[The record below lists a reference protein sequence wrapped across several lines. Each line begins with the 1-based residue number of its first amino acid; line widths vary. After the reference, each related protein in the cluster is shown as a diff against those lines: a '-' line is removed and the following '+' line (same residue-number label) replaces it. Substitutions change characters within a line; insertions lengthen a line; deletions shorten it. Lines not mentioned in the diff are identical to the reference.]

1 MRKLMSWTLLGLLP
15 LLALLYSAVP
25 LAVYWAW
32 DDFLKLHKLEGDLAH
47 VLWRPRLGYVE
58 VKGLHASNADGR
70 GFHIG
75 TALLDIELLP
85 LFEQKLV
92 VEQLSLVDGHLDSQ
106 IFDGGFEVAG
116 LTMLASSDEAD
127 TATASTDDFV
137 SGWQLDLQQLQLKN
151 VALCAQMKSARE
163 RIVFDNC
170 AEFDDL
176 QLQAHIAVTGLDP
189 LSLDL
194 QGQIQLHRLRL
205 NDNRAERRTLSFQG
219 LSLDAVSFRDNAVS
233 IAQLALTD
241 IAFVERRND
250 SRDYSE
256 YNFHT
261 RLGELAVSDLDFDF
275 SAAPAAVSI
284 NAVAL
289 NGLDLLVYRNK
300 EVKLPLLQAL
310 DALIE
315 QDLEQRQL
323 EHKSTETPVLVAI
336 NGISLG
342 GNSRVSVID
351 ESIQPQLMK
360 RLSDIQLNI
369 GSLDNRKSNQ
379 KTPLQLQARVG
390 EFGKVNL
397 KGESQPFSE
406 KINVSL
412 EGDLSAMELVPL
424 SPYSEQ
430 TVGYKITR
438 GQLDNHLSLDIVDDE
453 IEAKLELKLNK
464 VDVASLK
471 PEEQTDDSGETS
483 VPLGMGLM
491 LLSDSEGNI
500 ELDIPVSGNVTNPD
514 FSIAD
519 AVFLVGRKLVTQAV
533 INYYTPYGL
542 INLGSFAV
550 GEATKMRFD
559 EIEFGAGDNKG
570 DPKRLQQL
578 STLLGL
584 KPQLSLVVCPVA
596 NGSDWQA
603 RFGSADTAK
612 LEPAAAL
619 SATAEQVSALKTLAH
634 ERGVWIKSQLLEAGA
649 EANQI
654 ILCAPAVLLKDQSS
668 PSASVEV

>member
-1 MRKLMSWTLLGLLP
+1 MRKFISWTLLGLLP

-32 DDFLKLHKLEGDLAH
+32 DDFLQQNDLEGDLAY

-58 VKGLHASNADGR
+58 VQGVHASNADGR

-85 LFEQKLV
+85 LFDQKLV

-106 IFDGGFEVAG
+106 IFDGGFEIAG
-116 LTMLASSDEAD
+116 LTMLASTDEAD
-127 TATASTDDFV
+127 TATASTDGFISD
-137 SGWQLDLQQLQLKN
+137 WQLDLQQLQLKN
-151 VALCAQMKSARE
+151 VALCAQMKGVRE
-163 RIVFDNC
+163 RILFDNC

-176 QLQAHIAVTGLDP
+176 QLQAHIAVTGLEP
-189 LSLDL
+189 LSLNL
-194 QGQIQLHRLRL
+194 QGQIQLHKLRL
-205 NDNRAERRTLSFQG
+205 NDNRAQRRTLSFQG
-219 LSLDAVSFRDNAVS
+219 LSLDAISFRDNAVS

-241 IAFVERRND
+241 IAFVERRNG

-261 RLGELAVSDLDFDF
+261 RLGELAVSDLDF

-284 NAVAL
+284 NSVAL
-289 NGLDLLVYRNK
+289 SGLDLLVYRNK

-310 DALIE
+310 DSLIE
-315 QDLEQRQL
+315 RDIEQRQL
-323 EHKSTETPVLVAI
+323 DNKTTETPVGFAI

-369 GSLDNRKSNQ
+369 GSLDNRKPNQ
-379 KTPLQLQARVG
+379 NTPLQLQARVG
-390 EFGKVNL
+390 EFGAVNL
-397 KGESQPFSE
+397 KGKSQPFSE
-406 KINVSL
+406 KINLSL

-430 TVGYKITR
+430 AVGYKITR
-438 GQLDNHLSLDIVDDE
+438 GQLDNHLNLEIVDDE
-453 IEAKLELKLNK
+453 IEAELELKLNK

-471 PEEQTDDSGETS
+471 PQEQTDDSGETS

-559 EIEFGAGDNKG
+559 AIEFNAGDNKG

-584 KPQLSLVVCPVA
+584 KPQLSLVVCPAA

-603 RFGSADTAK
+603 RFGNAETAK
-612 LEPAAAL
+612 LKPPAAL
-619 SATAEQVSALKTLAH
+619 NATAEQVSGLKKLAY
-634 ERGVWIKSQLLEAGA
+634 ERGLWIKSQLLSTGA

-654 ILCAPAVLLKDQSS
+654 ILCAPAVLLKEYTS